1 MTENNEER
9 DCSMSLA
16 QLRLIREAMLSYLA
30 NQRVGTAKTKTRA
43 EVQGASRKLYKQ
55 KGTGRARAGNRRTPV
70 RVGGG
75 HAFAKRPRE
84 WRKDLPKKM
93 RQGAIRAAL
102 AYRIRCGEVKRITLP
117 SDGVPCTKRL
127 LSWLNGNGVSG
138 AALIVTAGLRSDLH
152 LSARSIPNIR
162 VTDWRNLNIND
173 IVLSSTVLVDQGIQ
187 ELNDFGSN

>member
-1 MTENNEER
+1 MEENSSNLT
-9 DCSMSLA
+9 LA
-16 QLRLIREAMLSYLA
+16 ELRLIREAMLAYLA

-93 RQGAIRAAL
+93 RQGAIRVAL
-102 AYRIRCGEVKRITLP
+102 GYRINAGEVRKVTLP
-117 SDGVPCTKRL
+117 DDGVPSTKRL
-127 LSWLNGNGVSG
+127 LNWLNVNGVNG
-138 AALIVTAGLRSDLH
+138 AALIVTAGLRSDLY
-152 LSARSIPNIR
+152 LSARSLPNVR
-162 VTDWRNLNIND
+162 VTDWRNLNIKD
-173 IVLSSTVLVDQGIQ
+173 IVLSGTVLVDQGIQ